1 MQEQMNSMSDSGC
14 FQEVES
20 NYSGR
25 LSHVSNQP
33 AMIPSSRSMLNRD
46 KRLPLDTH
54 GIHLDYRIFFGNQFS
69 RFSHPEIIIKEFN
82 LTMSKENLEQS
93 HKLQGEGI
101 FSQEMT
107 NKIEAQFQC
116 RHLQEGRRLWVL
128 QYWSNFRWI
137 LCLNS
142 KDSKYRKCNSTKS

>member
-1 MQEQMNSMSDSGC
+1 MILDVFNKWNQIIVEGC
-14 FQEVES
+14 LTFPINLQWFQVLVPCWTAT
-20 NYSGR
+20 NAC
-25 LSHVSNQP
+25 L
-33 AMIPSSRSMLNRD
+33 L
-46 KRLPLDTH
+46 TH
-54 GIHLDYRIFFGNQFS
+54 MEYIWITGFFFGNQFS

-82 LTMSKENLEQS
+82 LTMYKENLEQS

>member
-1 MQEQMNSMSDSGC
+1 MKEKVLRDTRFRNVHEMGEIKIAQVRVDEVSVQTLREDHETIQQLISKLQQMQEQKNSMSDSGD

-54 GIHLDYRIFFGNQFS
+54 GIHLDYR
-69 RFSHPEIIIKEFN
+69 K
-82 LTMSKENLEQS
+82 
-93 HKLQGEGI
+93 
-101 FSQEMT
+101 
-107 NKIEAQFQC
+107 
-116 RHLQEGRRLWVL
+116 
-128 QYWSNFRWI
+128 NFW
-137 LCLNS
+137 
-142 KDSKYRKCNSTKS
+142 

>member
-1 MQEQMNSMSDSGC
+1 MQKLREDHETIQQLISKLQHMQAQMNSMSDSGC

-33 AMIPSSRSMLNRD
+33 AMIPSSRSILNRD

-54 GIHLDYRIFFGNQFS
+54 GVHLDYRIFFGNQFS

-82 LTMSKENLEQS
+82 LTMYKENLEQS

-116 RHLQEGRRLWVL
+116 RHLQEGRRL
-128 QYWSNFRWI
+128 
-137 LCLNS
+137 
-142 KDSKYRKCNSTKS
+142 